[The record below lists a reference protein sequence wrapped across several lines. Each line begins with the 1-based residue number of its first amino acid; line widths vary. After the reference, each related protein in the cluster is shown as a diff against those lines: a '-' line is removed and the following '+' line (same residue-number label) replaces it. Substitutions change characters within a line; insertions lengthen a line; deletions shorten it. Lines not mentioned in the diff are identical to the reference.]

1 MYGYKPDAKSDRIIP
16 YTEENCKYIFT
27 KGMRLKGQYS

>member
-16 YTEENCKYIFT
+16 YTEENCKLNKLSFMIYA
-27 KGMRLKGQYS
+27 LKE